1 MKMVWSRIWVF
12 RSTPLLEQECNSGS
26 RDTWEKKNCADTI
39 GDHANKA
46 FNDRANKAF
55 NDRTNKAWLLTGKDH
70 NGGIN
75 ACKSNQCW
83 RLLEEKIDVP
93 AYSAFSMDPQC
104 FFLLFCL
111 FPSIFGCFEIVHHF
125 FSTYP
130 PEQLQAIV
138 VTRIIILSPAGVTNC
153 TCKGHRLQ
161 ISCGGFPRDFSSQIL
176 VPTSP
181 LDFLRVCE
189 SISSN
194 ECQSPSWM
202 WSLMNRWQSVLC
214 FAGLIS
220 RRERNK
226 SGIHSVPTF
235 QTNLKKKRTCSLLLV
250 LIQYLF
256 FV

>member
-1 MKMVWSRIWVF
+1 MVESMPVKATSAEDCLRKKLMCQPILHSPWILNVF
-12 RSTPLLEQECNSGS
+12 SSVFVL
-26 RDTWEKKNCADTI
+26 I
-39 GDHANKA
+39 
-46 FNDRANKAF
+46 
-55 NDRTNKAWLLTGKDH
+55 
-70 NGGIN
+70 
-75 ACKSNQCW
+75 
-83 RLLEEKIDVP
+83 
-93 AYSAFSMDPQC
+93 
-104 FFLLFCL
+104 
-111 FPSIFGCFEIVHHF
+111 PSIFGCFEIVHHF

-138 VTRIIILSPAGVTNC
+138 VTRLIILSPPGVTNC

>member
-1 MKMVWSRIWVF
+1 MLKIVWGKNWCASLF
-12 RSTPLLEQECNSGS
+12 CKLHGS
-26 RDTWEKKNCADTI
+26 
-39 GDHANKA
+39 
-46 FNDRANKAF
+46 
-55 NDRTNKAWLLTGKDH
+55 
-70 NGGIN
+70 
-75 ACKSNQCW
+75 
-83 RLLEEKIDVP
+83 
-93 AYSAFSMDPQC
+93 SM
-104 FFLLFCL
+104 FFFCCCL
-111 FPSIFGCFEIVHHF
+111 FPSIFGCFEIVHF
-125 FSTYP
+125 FSSYP
-130 PEQLQAIV
+130 VEQLQAI
-138 VTRIIILSPAGVTNC
+138 ILCPPGVTNC

-226 SGIHSVPTF
+226 SGIHWVPTF